1 MKNVI
6 SSCYYSNR
14 KCRNLK
20 LFRAAIAKTA
30 LICTFHD

>member
-6 SSCYYSNR
+6 VVYYSNR

-20 LFRAAIAKTA
+20 LFRADIAKTA